1 MKSELLSSSSVNEF
15 IEGDWEAVFAA
26 PDAIAPRF
34 QDEPGNEEQPARGGG
49 WPPCMVGELLGVDLS
64 YSDDVFIIL
73 DWNLIHGF
81 ISISTSTTCLSSVQ
95 MM

>member
-1 MKSELLSSSSVNEF
+1 MES
-15 IEGDWEAVFAA
+15 
-26 PDAIAPRF
+26 IAKYLNYKL
-34 QDEPGNEEQPARGGG
+34 DIQP
-49 WPPCMVGELLGVDLS
+49 PPNGEMWGENKNGSFSGLVGELLGVDLS